1 MQEIRK
7 NSPTALNSVHVFQ
20 LNTFSVHNNN
30 SRLQLDYEEFCLS
43 ISLIFEETWF
53 TKESMKV

>member
-20 LNTFSVHNNN
+20 LNTFSVRNNN
-30 SRLQLDYEEFCLS
+30 SRLQVDYEEFCLS

-53 TKESMKV
+53 TKESM

>member
-30 SRLQLDYEEFCLS
+30 SRLQVDYEEFCPS

-53 TKESMKV
+53 TKELM

>member
-20 LNTFSVHNNN
+20 LNTFSVHNN
-30 SRLQLDYEEFCLS
+30 SRLQVDYEEFCLS

-53 TKESMKV
+53 TKESM

>member
-20 LNTFSVHNNN
+20 LNTFSVHNNNN

-53 TKESMKV
+53 TKESM